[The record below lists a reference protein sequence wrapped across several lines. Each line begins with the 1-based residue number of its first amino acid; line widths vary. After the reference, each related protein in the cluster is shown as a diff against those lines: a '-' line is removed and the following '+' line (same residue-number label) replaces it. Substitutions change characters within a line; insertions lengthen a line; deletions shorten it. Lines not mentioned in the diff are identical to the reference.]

1 MSYSLDCFELM
12 FFQQTTM
19 FGTKMNAKSA
29 TAVNIKMEA
38 ADDMD
43 LLQEQYFEE
52 DSMIEMNYDNDEDDM
67 GEEEYAFQHQQQL
80 EGGVSSQEDAAY
92 PEEEFITDGQEEAL
106 VDQEMGENID
116 IVDEFNCLDE
126 EAGQASEEDNQQF

>member
-1 MSYSLDCFELM
+1 
-12 FFQQTTM
+12 
-19 FGTKMNAKSA
+19 
-29 TAVNIKMEA
+29 MEA

-80 EGGVSSQEDAAY
+80 EREGGVPPLSSHEDAAY